1 MKNQTTVS
9 DKDIAICC
17 ANGLTKQ
24 EAYEKFNLK
33 DNKSARPKINK
44 FYRVAGKLREF
55 PTRRPNQKATQQSLI
70 TYMRK
75 RTALHPKDCEVIVTA
90 LLEAGF
96 KMPEP
101 QEVHQENYFTLHT
114 LKEYESQE

>member
-1 MKNQTTVS
+1 MKKQTAVS

-17 ANGLTKQ
+17 VNGLTKQ

-33 DNKSARPKINK
+33 DNKATPARLNK

-55 PTRRPNQKATQQSLI
+55 PARRPNLKATKKSLI

-75 RTALHPKDCEVIVTA
+75 RTTLHPKECEVIVTT

-96 KMPEP
+96 KIPEQ
-101 QEVHQENYFTLHT
+101 QETQQANI
-114 LKEYESQE
+114 S

>member
-1 MKNQTTVS
+1 MKKQTTIS

-17 ANGLTKQ
+17 VTGLTKQ

-33 DNKSARPKINK
+33 DNKAVPVKINR
-44 FYRVAGKLREF
+44 FYKVADKLREF
-55 PTRRPNQKATQQSLI
+55 PIRQATQKSLI

-75 RTALHPKDCEVIVTA
+75 RTALHPKECEVIVTA

-96 KMPEP
+96 NILEP
-101 QEVHQENYFTLHT
+101 QEVQEANYSIIHT
-114 LKEYESQE
+114 WKEYESQE

>member
-1 MKNQTTVS
+1 MRKQTTVS

-33 DNKSARPKINK
+33 DNSTQSKVNK

-55 PTRRPNQKATQQSLI
+55 PTRRPNQKASQKSLI

-101 QEVHQENYFTLHT
+101 QEV
-114 LKEYESQE
+114 

>member
-1 MKNQTTVS
+1 MKKQTTIS

-17 ANGLTKQ
+17 VNGLTKQ

-33 DNKSARPKINK
+33 DNKAAPVKINR
-44 FYRVAGKLREF
+44 FYKVAGKLREF
-55 PTRRPNQKATQQSLI
+55 PARRPNQKATQQSLI

-75 RTALHPKDCEVIVTA
+75 RTTLHPKECEVIVTA

-96 KMPEP
+96 EIQRP
-101 QEVHQENYFTLHT
+101 QEVQ
-114 LKEYESQE
+114 

>member
-1 MKNQTTVS
+1 MRKQTNVS

-17 ANGLTKQ
+17 VNGLTKQ

-33 DNKSARPKINK
+33 DNSTQSKVNK

-55 PTRRPNQKATQQSLI
+55 PTRRPNQKVSQKSLI

-101 QEVHQENYFTLHT
+101 QEV
-114 LKEYESQE
+114 